1 MPLSLVSHFL
11 TKFARTRSI
20 NLRSQDTR
28 RSLGNGGDLARKFLL
43 FMDLIML

>member
-20 NLRSQDTR
+20 NLRSPGHETI
-28 RSLGNGGDLARKFLL
+28 LEMVGFIGEFLL